1 VDRERRRFTR
11 ISLNVPTILSV
22 YRVEGY
28 HTGRIANISSG
39 GCFLPIDAELPVGEV
54 CEVTIMT
61 GEGLET
67 EKVTVSGKI
76 VRSDAEGAGVM
87 FTDCSSANGLQ
98 LKRIVARYEEEQ

>member
-1 VDRERRRFTR
+1 MVNERRQFTR

-22 YRVEGY
+22 YRVEAY

-39 GCFLPIDAELPVGEV
+39 GCFLPIDAELPVGEA

-67 EKVTVSGKI
+67 EKVTVPGKI
-76 VRSDAEGAGVM
+76 VRSDKEGAGVM
-87 FTDCSSANGLQ
+87 FTDSSSDNGLQ
-98 LKRIVARYEEEQ
+98 LQRIVSQYEDNQ

>member
-1 VDRERRRFTR
+1 M
-11 ISLNVPTILSV
+11 
-22 YRVEGY
+22 
-28 HTGRIANISSG
+28 
-39 GCFLPIDAELPVGEV
+39 PIDEELPVGEA

-87 FTDCSSANGLQ
+87 FTDYSSANGLQ

>member
-1 VDRERRRFTR
+1 MVNERRQFTR

-22 YRVEGY
+22 YRVEAY

-39 GCFLPIDAELPVGEV
+39 GCFLPIDEELPVGEV

-76 VRSDAEGAGVM
+76 VRSDAEGAGIM
-87 FTDCSSANGLQ
+87 FTASSSDNGLLLQ
-98 LKRIVARYEEEQ
+98 RIVARYEEEQ